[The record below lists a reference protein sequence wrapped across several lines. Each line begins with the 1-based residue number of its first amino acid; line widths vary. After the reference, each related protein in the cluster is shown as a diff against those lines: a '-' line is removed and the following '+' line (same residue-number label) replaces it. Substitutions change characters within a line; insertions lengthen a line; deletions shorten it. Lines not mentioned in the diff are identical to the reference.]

1 MDCEK
6 CIWGIINIFRERDR
20 QGRARKC
27 GGSRKRRG
35 RKAREDIRPV
45 FIIALHRSL
54 TISSPFSER
63 GSRRVGTNGRR
74 KSCGTC
80 RCSRWVRPT
89 VSSYLENL
97 NYATVIKAS
106 SSVLARGPE
115 DEEEWKSSGANERPR
130 RREDVLRDSTWR
142 KGILAEESAAL
153 FRETRRTALFFY
165 HLSLCPSLPASR
177 SLSLAVFSRPWVT
190 PTLGDIS

>member
-6 CIWGIINIFRERDR
+6 CIWGIINIFRERERDR

-45 FIIALHRSL
+45 FIIALHCSL

-80 RCSRWVRPT
+80 RCSRWVRPA

-106 SSVLARGPE
+106 SSRTCPR
-115 DEEEWKSSGANERPR
+115 SR
-130 RREDVLRDSTWR
+130 RRGRVEVVGEPTRDRGAERTSFEIPREGREFLRKNLR
-142 KGILAEESAAL
+142 RFSA
-153 FRETRRTALFFY
+153 RRGGRLFFFII
-165 HLSLCPSLPASR
+165 SLFVPPSLPLV
-177 SLSLAVFSRPWVT
+177 LSLLLLFLDRE
-190 PTLGDIS
+190 